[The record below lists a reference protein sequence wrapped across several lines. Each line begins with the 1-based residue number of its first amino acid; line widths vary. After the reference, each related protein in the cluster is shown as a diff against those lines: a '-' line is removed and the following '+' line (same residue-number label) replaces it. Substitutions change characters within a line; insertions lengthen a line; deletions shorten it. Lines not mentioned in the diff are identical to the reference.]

1 MKKIFILS
9 TLFLFFLNSCSDNDD
24 IATKVSN
31 CDQQAQIVEE
41 GIFNTIETY
50 NYQISNVVLNQDC
63 LEITIWASG
72 CDANNWE
79 MKLFSHNNF
88 STVIPLQRF
97 AKIELINNEICLAIF
112 QKTVSF
118 DLAPFQVQGQ
128 NQVPINLEGWSEQI
142 IYQY

>member
-1 MKKIFILS
+1 MKRLLFLA
-9 TLFLFFLNSCSDNDD
+9 TLFSLCLNSCSDNDD
-24 IATKVSN
+24 IGAKVSN
-31 CDQQAQIVEE
+31 CNQQAQIVEE
-41 GIFNTIETY
+41 GIFTAIETY

-63 LEITIWASG
+63 LEITIWSSG

-97 AKIELINNEICLAIF
+97 AKIELINNEICLAIL

-128 NQVPINLEGWSEQI
+128 NQVPINLEGWNEQI